1 MWYKGSSRNTTAE
14 WKIKNESVIFLTSS
28 LKWTIK
34 QIWFPVQKFGMNMI
48 LKVSY
53 GHKHSIYKK
62 KKNSNIVNNK

>member
-1 MWYKGSSRNTTAE
+1 M
-14 WKIKNESVIFLTSS
+14 
-28 LKWTIK
+28 TIK

-62 KKNSNIVNNK
+62 KVILLIINKQYCLLIIYFNTVKNCF